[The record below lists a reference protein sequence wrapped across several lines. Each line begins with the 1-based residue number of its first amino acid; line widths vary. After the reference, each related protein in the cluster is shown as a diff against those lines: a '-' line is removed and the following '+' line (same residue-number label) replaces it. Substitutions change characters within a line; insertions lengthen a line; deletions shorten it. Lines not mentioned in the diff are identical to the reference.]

1 MADKEEQIRSLYE
14 EAAYLHLVHTGRK
27 VRRDQFMLVWND

>member
-14 EAAYLHLVHTGRK
+14 EAAYLHLVHAGRK
-27 VRRDQFMLVWND
+27 VRRDQFILVWND